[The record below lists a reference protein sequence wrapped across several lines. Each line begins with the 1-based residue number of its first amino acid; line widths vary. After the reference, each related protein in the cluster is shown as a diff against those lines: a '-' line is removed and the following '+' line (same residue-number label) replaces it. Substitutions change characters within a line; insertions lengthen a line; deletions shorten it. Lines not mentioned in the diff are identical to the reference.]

1 MASLPRTKLARREA
15 LEGYIFLL
23 PWIIGFLAFQF
34 GPLLASLYLG
44 FTNYRGST
52 APQWIGAENFK
63 RMFTDDPLFWQSL
76 KVTVLYALGFL
87 PMGLIL
93 GFGIALLMNQKVPG
107 ISVFRTIYYLPS
119 VMTGVAVAI
128 LWQFVFHKEYGIM
141 NSLLRLFGAEPIAWL
156 NNSRWVLV
164 AFIIMGLWGVGGGMI
179 VYLAG
184 LQSIPTELYEAA
196 SIDGA
201 NRWRRFWAI
210 TIPLMTPT
218 IFFNLVTG
226 LIATFQIFT
235 TAYIMTQGGPNY
247 GTYFFSL
254 NIYYTTFRSLRL
266 GYASAL
272 AWMLFIL
279 ILVLTLAVF
288 STARRWVYYAGEKA
302 ETA

>member
-1 MASLPRTKLARREA
+1 MILPRTKLARREA
-15 LEGYIFLL
+15 IEGYVFLL
-23 PWIIGFLAFQF
+23 PWAVGFLIFSL

-44 FTNYRGST
+44 FTNYRGGG
-52 APQWIGAENFK
+52 APQWIGLENF
-63 RMFTDDPLFWQSL
+63 RHMFTDDPLFWQSL
-76 KVTVLYALGFL
+76 KVTLLYAAGFL
-87 PMGLIL
+87 PLGLVMG
-93 GFGIALLMNQKVPG
+93 FSIAMLMNQKVPG

-128 LWQFVFHKEYGIM
+128 LWQFVFHREYGVL
-141 NSLLRLFGAEPIAWL
+141 NSILRIVGAEPVAWL
-156 NNSRWVLV
+156 FSSQWVMV
-164 AFIIMGLWGVGGGMI
+164 AFVIMGLWGVGGGMI
-179 VYLAG
+179 IYLAG

-201 NRWRRFWAI
+201 GGWRRFWSI
-210 TIPLMTPT
+210 TLPLMTPT

-247 GTYFFSL
+247 ATYFFSL

-272 AWMLFIL
+272 AWILFVL
-279 ILVLTLAVF
+279 ILSLTLLVF
-288 STARRWVYYAGEKA
+288 LSSQRWVYYSGEKA
-302 ETA
+302 DTA

>member
-1 MASLPRTKLARREA
+1 MQLPRTKLARREA
-15 LEGYIFLL
+15 IEGYIFLL
-23 PWIIGFLAFQF
+23 PWAVGFLLFSL

-44 FTNYRGST
+44 FTTYRGGG
-52 APQWIGAENFK
+52 APQWTGLANFQ

-76 KVTVLYALGFL
+76 KVTLVYAAGFL
-87 PMGLIL
+87 PLGLVL
-93 GFGIALLMNQKVPG
+93 GFSIAMLMNQKVRG

-128 LWQFVFHKEYGIM
+128 LWQFVFHKEYGVL
-141 NSLLRLFGAEPIAWL
+141 NSILTLFGLEPVAWL
-156 NNSRWVLV
+156 FNSQWVMV

-179 VYLAG
+179 IYLAG

-196 SIDGA
+196 GIDGA
-201 NRWRRFWAI
+201 NGWRRFWSI
-210 TIPLMTPT
+210 TLPLMTPT

-247 GTYFFSL
+247 ATYFFSL

-272 AWMLFIL
+272 AWILFVL
-279 ILVLTLAVF
+279 ILALTLLVF
-288 STARRWVYYAGEKA
+288 MTSQRWVYYSGEKA
-302 ETA
+302 DTA

>member
-1 MASLPRTKLARREA
+1 MALPRTKLARREA

-23 PWIIGFLAFQF
+23 PWVIGFLAFHF

-44 FTNYRGST
+44 FTNYRGAGSPT
-52 APQWIGAENFK
+52 WIGLENFK
-63 RMFTDDPLFWQSL
+63 RMFTEDPLFWQSL
-76 KVTVLYALGFL
+76 KVTVLYAVGFL
-87 PMGLIL
+87 PVGLVV
-93 GFGIALLMNQKVPG
+93 GFGIALLMNQKVWG

-128 LWQFVFHKEYGIM
+128 LWQFVFHREYGVL
-141 NSLLRLFGAEPIAWL
+141 NSILRLFGAEPIAWL
-156 NNSRWVLV
+156 NNSQWVLV

-179 VYLAG
+179 VYLSG

-210 TIPLMTPT
+210 TIPMMTPT

-272 AWMLFIL
+272 AWMLFVL
-279 ILVLTLAVF
+279 ILVLTLLVF
-288 STARRWVYYAGEKA
+288 STARRWVFYAGEKA
-302 ETA
+302 ETR